1 MMHHRPFRLFI
12 LLFLLFGTLSVRGM
26 DASGQEVLRL
36 GVNDAIRLGM
46 TGNRDLTL
54 GRLERDRASEQ
65 VRKAWSA
72 LLPQAEAS
80 LEYTRHIE
88 PTVVYFPSFGQDG
101 VGPLT
106 EYAISMDNAASARLS
121 FSQKLFD
128 ARSFAALRASSI
140 VRTISDESYRA
151 VVADV
156 VTEIRK
162 AYYSVLAADA
172 GLQLY
177 RESLRR
183 NREALMESRA
193 MFTEGMAAD
202 IDTLKA
208 YLAVENIRPDL
219 LKAQKRTRIERA
231 RLKNLLGLE
240 PSDALELTD
249 SLTVPVSSELPSL
262 DEAYMQALDARPDI
276 RQLELQVEAASE
288 NIGVARGERYPMLT
302 AVGQLQTQ
310 TQFDDGTAI
319 SATDWPVT
327 SSVGLQVS
335 LPLFSGY
342 RISAGV
348 AEARIERMQAL
359 TRLEKFK
366 ADVRSELEVR
376 LAEVEEALAR
386 IEVQD
391 RTVLTAERSYRISLL
406 RYREG
411 VGSHLELTD
420 AELQLFK
427 AHTDHE
433 QALYDYLVASAELE
447 RSLGSSLLVADVADE

>member
-1 MMHHRPFRLFI
+1 MHRPFRFI
-12 LLFLLFGTLSVRGM
+12 VILFLLCGSIPIQGISAH
-26 DASGQEVLRL
+26 ASEVFRL
-36 GVNDAIRLGM
+36 GVNDAIQLGM
-46 TGNRDLTL
+46 AGNRDLAL
-54 GRLERDRASEQ
+54 GRMERDRASEQ

-72 LLPQAEAS
+72 LLPQADARF
-80 LEYTRHIE
+80 EYTRHIE
-88 PTVVYFPSFGQDG
+88 PTVVYFPSFGTAG
-101 VGPLT
+101 VGPIT

-128 ARSFAALRASSI
+128 ARSFAALRASSL
-140 VRTISDESYRA
+140 VRSISEEAYRA

-156 VTEIRK
+156 VTGIRK

-172 GLQLY
+172 GLKLY
-177 RESLRR
+177 RESMRR
-183 NREALMESRA
+183 NHEALRQSRA
-193 MFTEGMAAD
+193 LFTEGMAAD

-219 LKAQKRTRIERA
+219 LKAQKLTLIERA
-231 RLKNLLGLE
+231 RLKNLLGLA
-240 PSDALELTD
+240 PSDSLELTD
-249 SLTVPVSSELPSL
+249 SLSVPVAPGHPSL
-262 DEAYMQALDARPDI
+262 DEAYRQALDARPDI
-276 RQLELQVEAASE
+276 RQLELQVDAESE

-302 AVGQLQTQ
+302 VVGQLQTQ
-310 TQFDDGTAI
+310 TQFDDGTAL
-319 SATDWPVT
+319 SSTDWPVT
-327 SSVGLQVS
+327 SSVGVQVS

-348 AEARIERMQAL
+348 AEAKIKRMQAR
-359 TRLEKFK
+359 TRLEKLK

-386 IEVQD
+386 VRVQD

-427 AHTDHE
+427 ARTDHE
-433 QALYDYLVASAELE
+433 QALYDYLVASAELD
-447 RSLGSSLLVADVADE
+447 RSLGNTLFVVDAADE